1 MHCPTYLDRKLIGC
15 SMTQTRSPEFDSQLG
30 PWFSLYITLNFK
42 AKMFW
47 RVDGWAGQLGGL
59 NMSLLNI
66 RGGVAG
72 PAGPA
77 KSGPLFRGSLV
88 SFSDCSDSLRTRRLG
103 VCVSRNRSRSFAGG
117 SGARRGP
124 NGLHQHPRILI
135 PQVIFTAA
143 HCLL

>member
-1 MHCPTYLDRKLIGC
+1 MTSFKRIATRMGTTLSLIFRRLA
-15 SMTQTRSPEFDSQLG
+15 TKF
-30 PWFSLYITLNFK
+30 LNLVQK
-42 AKMFW
+42 K
-47 RVDGWAGQLGGL
+47 
-59 NMSLLNI
+59 NPP
-66 RGGVAG
+66 G

-77 KSGPLFRGSLV
+77 KAGPLFRGSLV
-88 SFSDCSDSLRTRRLG
+88 SFSDCSDSLRTRQLG
-103 VCVSRNRSRSFAGG
+103 VCVSCNRSRSFAGG